1 MFNSS
6 ISISSQFY
14 SIDQNLNP
22 HRTQNLIHL
31 NIPKVDSSA
40 EPTPEQTLDT
50 RQAERSKETAH
61 KAKSPAISMN
71 QIYALLKNAK
81 ERGSGEQLTPELLAL
96 FKQFTHQ
103 LFAKASLYDDELEI
117 LLKCV
122 IAIYKTEPDAPDI
135 IEDTVKVTQLHINRL
150 LEAWIPTKTYL
161 GNPVGQIAQLIP
173 SLQKLIPY
181 ATSLNELIQQLYF
194 DIVLAIVQKLDQ
206 DPFHTTRHLQSIQY
220 LYKLL
225 ATIPPENISK
235 ERALVLVTAET
246 RLIARLSDDIAV
258 REIDDIEHII
268 KTLEALPLVGSLR
281 LHLNDFR
288 FILAGKYTDPRLV
301 PMNYQKAFN
310 LYLSLT
316 NQNHLGAQYKL
327 GIMYIYGQGT
337 LPNPRIGYAHL
348 KAAAEMGH
356 PNAISWMISQA
367 RKQNDLI
374 AQMTLGRIYQEGVT
388 QAPNIDKAIE
398 YYQMAEDQ
406 KENEASLALGKIYLS
421 QTNPTEALR
430 HFALGSDRGNVEC
443 HRTLGDLYYNGEFGV
458 QVNQHKALFYFERLA
473 LKGDAHGQFMAG
485 HIYFGNIV
493 GPLYKK
499 AFDYFTAAALQNHME
514 AENFLGFMYLYNH
527 GINPY
532 LSVKDRIVRGLNLL
546 IRSSE
551 HGFNQSSYELG
562 KLYQKGSIEIPK
574 DRTKALAYYK
584 KALDQGHPKARE
596 KLKLASLWL
605 EEERLD

>member
-1 MFNSS
+1 MFNSN
-6 ISISSQFY
+6 INISSQYY
-14 SIDQNLNP
+14 SLGQNLNP
-22 HRTQNLIHL
+22 SQNQNLIHL
-31 NIPKVDSSA
+31 NIPRVNGSA

-50 RQAERSKETAH
+50 RQAEQSKEAGHTA
-61 KAKSPAISMN
+61 KKTAINMN
-71 QIYALLKNAK
+71 KIYNFLQNAK
-81 ERGSGEQLTPELLAL
+81 QTGAENQLSPELLAL
-96 FKQFTHQ
+96 FKQFVQQ
-103 LFAKASLYDDELEI
+103 LFTKASLDHDELEI

-122 IAIYKTEPDAPDI
+122 IAIYKIEPDAPDI
-135 IEDTVKVTQLHINRL
+135 IEGTVKVSQQHINRL
-150 LEAWIPTKTYL
+150 LESWHPEKAYQN
-161 GNPVGQIAQLIP
+161 NPIVQIAQLIQA
-173 SLQKLIPY
+173 LQKLTPY
-181 ATSLNELIQQLYF
+181 ANSLDELIQLLYF
-194 DIVLAIVQKLDQ
+194 DITLTIAEKLDH
-206 DPFHTTRHLQSIQY
+206 DSFHTLKYLDSIRY
-220 LYKLL
+220 LYRLL
-225 ATIPPENISK
+225 ETIPPEKISK
-235 ERALVLVTAET
+235 EKALALRKAET
-246 RLIARLSDDIAV
+246 RLIARLTADIAV
-258 REIDDIEHII
+258 RKIGEIEQII
-268 KTLEALPLVGSLR
+268 ATFEALPLVGSLR

-430 HFALGSDRGNVEC
+430 HFALGSDRGNLEC
-443 HRTLGDLYYNGEFGV
+443 HRTLGDLYYNGQFGV
-458 QVNQHKALFYFERLA
+458 QANQHKALFYFERLV

-532 LSVKDRIVRGLNLL
+532 LSVKDRIARGLSLL

-584 KALDQGHPKARE
+584 KALDQGHPKATE

>member
-14 SIDQNLNP
+14 SLGQNLNP
-22 HRTQNLIHL
+22 SQNQNLIHL
-31 NIPKVDSSA
+31 NIPRVNGFA

-50 RQAERSKETAH
+50 RQAEQSKEADHTA
-61 KAKSPAISMN
+61 KNPAISMN

-81 ERGSGEQLTPELLAL
+81 EHGSGKQLSPELLPL

-103 LFAKASLYDDELEI
+103 LLTEASLDHGELEI

-122 IAIYKTEPDAPDI
+122 ITIYKTEPDAPDI
-135 IEDTVKVTQLHINRL
+135 IEGTINVSQQHINRL
-150 LEAWIPTKTYL
+150 LDSWYPEKEYPN
-161 GNPVGQIAQLIP
+161 NPIVQIAQLIQA
-173 SLQKLIPY
+173 LQKLTPY
-181 ATSLNELIQQLYF
+181 AIVIHEHIQQLYF
-194 DIVLAIVQKLDQ
+194 DITLAIAQKLDQ
-206 DPFHTTRHLQSIQY
+206 ESFNAMTYLGSIQN

-235 ERALVLVTAET
+235 EKALALMKAET
-246 RLIARLSDDIAV
+246 RLIARLSADIAV
-258 REIDDIEHII
+258 REIGEIKQII
-268 KTLEALPLVGSLR
+268 ATFEALPLVGSLR

-367 RKQNDLI
+367 RKRNDLI

-388 QAPNIDKAIE
+388 QAPNIDKAIQ